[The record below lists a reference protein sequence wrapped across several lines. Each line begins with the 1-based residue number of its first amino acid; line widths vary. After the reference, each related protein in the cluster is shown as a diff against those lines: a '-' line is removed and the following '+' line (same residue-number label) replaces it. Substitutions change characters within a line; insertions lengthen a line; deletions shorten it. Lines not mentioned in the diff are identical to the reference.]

1 MTYEGHYNWET
12 WNVSLWLNNDQ
23 NMYNEAIRICK
34 NNYEFA
40 HHKTNALE
48 SYVFDLLDNNIITD
62 KISIN
67 RVNFKE
73 IVKDFEDTIKE
84 IKDYEEN
91 HV

>member
-12 WNVSLWLNNDQ
+12 WNISLWLNNDQ
-23 NMYNEAIRICK
+23 NMHNEAIRICK
-34 NNYEFA
+34 NTYEFA

-91 HV
+91 HA